1 MPTRKEQ
8 RKARRAL
15 LRQVISVGFALVIAK
30 AIKRA

>member
-15 LRQVISVGFALVIAK
+15 LRQVLSVGLALVIAR
-30 AIKRA
+30 AKRK